1 MVTTRDMNSTK
12 ATATIEIEFERE
24 TTYTVCIKNDG
35 PLRQHLFFE
44 FPRQSLGTIGSGN
57 QLTEGVSS
65 LQYLSQEIDQAAEVV
80 KGSIEKMTIFDGA
93 YDEMETNLYASF
105 FIKALVLII
114 VCTMQCWLFMRMLGK
129 KTIEYKRVSIAI

>member
-1 MVTTRDMNSTK
+1 MNSVKNST
-12 ATATIEIEFERE
+12 TVEVEFERQ
-24 TTYTVCIKNDG
+24 TTYTLCMKNDG
-35 PLRQHLFFE
+35 VLRQHVFFE
-44 FPRQSLGTIGSGN
+44 FPMQNPDATASGH
-57 QLTEGVSS
+57 QLTEGVST
-65 LQYLSQEIDQAAEVV
+65 LQYLSQEIDQAAQVV